1 MSLCG
6 SVQAPPAVYTTTVY
20 LTGSQ
25 YPVNEPVV
33 STTAFGIA
41 TVTLY
46 EATLTVCVMLH
57 PVASETDAVG

>member
-1 MSLCG
+1 
-6 SVQAPPAVYTTTVY
+6 VYTTTVY